1 MSVQRKAKYH
11 ALLAAG
17 LYALSAPLS
26 KLLLGEM
33 MPRMMAA
40 LLYLGAG
47 LGMAC
52 VALFGKSTGVASR
65 EQPLAKSD
73 WPYIAA
79 MIALDVLAP
88 ILLLMGLNM
97 TTAANI
103 SLLNNFEIVA
113 TSVIALLL
121 FKESITGRLWM
132 AIAVITAACMILSVE
147 DAGSFSFSIGSLY
160 ALLACLCWGLEN
172 NCTRKLS
179 LKNPLQIV
187 VIKGIGSGAGA
198 FGIAALLQ
206 ETAVAL
212 WPVAAALLLGFVA
225 YGLSIYF
232 YVRAQRELGALRTS
246 AYYAVAP
253 FVSSALSLVIFR
265 DALTLSFFIGL
276 GLMVL
281 GVRLVTAE
289 QKG

>member
-52 VALFGKSTGVASR
+52 VALFGKSAGVASR

-281 GVRLVTAE
+281 GVRLVSAE